1 MIMCGLTSVR
11 VSDIMSRKVLIL
23 AEDSTLADTVS
34 EMLEKDVGSAI
45 IVDKNGRCIGIITER
60 DFLRLFKEKVD
71 PSQQVK
77 EYMSRNPITV
87 REDASVN
94 EARNIMIT
102 HKIRHLPV
110 IDYTGRVVGVLS
122 YRDIFERIETLI

>member
-1 MIMCGLTSVR
+1 MCGLTSIR
-11 VSDIMSRKVLIL
+11 VSDIMSRKVLVS

-45 IVDKNGRCIGIITER
+45 IVDKSGRCIGIITER

-77 EYMSRNPITV
+77 KYMSRNPITV
-87 REDASVN
+87 REDTSVN

-122 YRDIFERIETLI
+122 YRDVFERIETLI

>member
-1 MIMCGLTSVR
+1 MCGLTSVR

-23 AEDSTLADTVS
+23 REDSTLEDAVS

-45 IVDKNGRCIGIITER
+45 IIDNNGRCIGIITER

-71 PSQQVK
+71 PSYHVK

-94 EARNIMIT
+94 EAKNIMIS

-110 IDYTGRVVGVLS
+110 IDYTGHVIGVLS